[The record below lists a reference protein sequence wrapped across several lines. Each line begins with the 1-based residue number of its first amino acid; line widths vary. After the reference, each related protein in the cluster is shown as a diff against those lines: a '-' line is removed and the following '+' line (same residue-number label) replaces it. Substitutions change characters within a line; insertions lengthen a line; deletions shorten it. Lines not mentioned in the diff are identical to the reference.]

1 MKLPHLLI
9 ALFLS
14 TSFLCS
20 TPLASGQDLRDRN
33 YATVGRI
40 DSDGTVRDRNYAT
53 VGHINSDGTV
63 RDRNYATVGH
73 IDNDGTVRDRNYA
86 TMGYAKGVPQKWAA
100 VFFFFDLP

>member
-33 YATVGRI
+33 YATMG
-40 DSDGTVRDRNYAT
+40 Y
-53 VGHINSDGTV
+53 INS
-63 RDRNYATVGH
+63 
-73 IDNDGTVRDRNYA
+73 DGTVRDRNYA

>member
-20 TPLASGQDLRDRN
+20 TPLASGQDLRDLN

-40 DSDGTVRDRNYAT
+40 DS
-53 VGHINSDGTV
+53 
-63 RDRNYATVGH
+63 
-73 IDNDGTVRDRNYA
+73 DGTVRDRNYA

>member
-20 TPLASGQDLRDRN
+20 TPLASGQDL
-33 YATVGRI
+33 
-40 DSDGTVRDRNYAT
+40 
-53 VGHINSDGTV
+53 

>member
-33 YATVGRI
+33 YAT
-40 DSDGTVRDRNYAT
+40 
-53 VGHINSDGTV
+53 
-63 RDRNYATVGH
+63 
-73 IDNDGTVRDRNYA
+73 
-86 TMGYAKGVPQKWAA
+86 MGYAKGVPQKWAA

>member
-53 VGHINSDGTV
+53 
-63 RDRNYATVGH
+63 
-73 IDNDGTVRDRNYA
+73 
-86 TMGYAKGVPQKWAA
+86 MGYAKGVPQKWAA